1 MDSQIP
7 QTTASARSQ
16 QAKQPRYVLLWE
28 RIQSMEKKLLNQEAI
43 YNAILRQ
50 FATSIR
56 PLEVSVT
63 QSLMELTQSLMRC
76 FDQDDDIA
84 NRSLLGFWII
94 ENFSVLNTHPFADNY
109 AVESLYDEWRL
120 PLQGTEDMIESQ
132 LSLLM
137 AGRSDLPGQTQHRRN
152 YPDADMFAARKPTP
166 QPSWDPADIPSFDDV
181 FESGQS
187 PQEDLGS
194 TANPEGES
202 FNNTQAGKTK
212 KKAASKG
219 TAGVKN
225 FAELF
230 NIDTLF
236 RKIARTVHPDREQDE
251 EKKAQKHEI
260 MSACL
265 QARNED
271 DIATLLTLYTTHVGP
286 LPNTWSEDSTVDLVT
301 ALSQQLEE
309 LERRWDNLQVQ
320 DPLLQLILDRYL
332 GFDTDDVERRIL
344 GHKTKLENEIQ
355 RLKRQQQ
362 TVKTDDGLA
371 DLLAERRDIE
381 MDKLVLAD
389 LTS

>member
-1 MDSQIP
+1 MDSHIP
-7 QTTASARSQ
+7 QTTAASRGQ
-16 QAKQPRYVLLWE
+16 KAKQPRYVLLWE

-43 YNAILRQ
+43 HNAIVRQ

-56 PLEVSVT
+56 PLEVTVT
-63 QSLMELTQSLMRC
+63 QRLMGLTQTLMRC
-76 FDQDDDIA
+76 FDEDDDIA

-94 ENFSVLNTHPFADNY
+94 ENFSVLNTHPFADSY

-137 AGRSDLPGQTQHRRN
+137 ASRSDLPGQTQLRRN
-152 YPDADMFAARKPTP
+152 YPDADMFATREP
-166 QPSWDPADIPSFDDV
+166 QPQPTWDPADIPSFEDV
-181 FESGQS
+181 FEPGQPSG
-187 PQEDLGS
+187 EDPGS
-194 TANPEGES
+194 NANPEAETEKQ
-202 FNNTQAGKTK
+202 TQSGNARKKTRSNPAKGIK
-212 KKAASKG
+212 K
-219 TAGVKN
+219 

-230 NIDTLF
+230 DIDTLF

-251 EKKAQKHEI
+251 DKKAQMHEI

-265 QARNED
+265 QARNDD

-286 LPNTWSEDSTVDLVT
+286 LPDTWSEDSTVDLVT
-301 ALSQQLEE
+301 ALSHQLEE

-332 GFDTDDVERRIL
+332 GFDTQDVERRIQ
-344 GHKTKLENEIQ
+344 GHKTKLEGEIQ
-355 RLKRQQQ
+355 RLTLQHQA
-362 TVKTDDGLA
+362 VKTEDGLA

-389 LTS
+389 LTN